1 MKRFVGLLLLLAVIG
16 VVALLVTRRGG
27 GSGGVA
33 LPGGIGGLPGVGGG
47 STATRSPVTLKGL
60 IGGEKTGFLK
70 DPEVVKILQNRY
82 GITVDADRRGSL
94 DMVRDETPAGC
105 DFLWPSSQLAQEIY
119 KQKRGRAASA
129 DIVFNSPI
137 VLYSW
142 APVADALIKI
152 GVVQKI
158 GEAYYVVN
166 FPKLVR
172 MINEGKTW
180 KEVGLPQLYGKITIF
195 STDPTR
201 SNSGNMFAG
210 LLANVLSG
218 GQVASEATLPKVLP
232 AVKAFFDSQGFM
244 EQSSDAIFRQYLTR
258 GMGDKPIIVG
268 YEAQMIGYGR
278 EDPQRYASRKKELR
292 TLYPRPI
299 VWSSH
304 PLIAVSDNGRRL
316 LEALQ
321 DKDLQRLGL
330 GAARLPLGDRRRERR
345 QGGRRGRGAGN
356 DRERHPAAV
365 GRRDGASAAA
375 PRRALAG
382 RPGKAARRRAPP
394 QELHDSVAH
403 PGISRAQSGRFAA
416 RSSCSGCSS

>member
-47 STATRSPVTLKGL
+47 TTARSPVTLKGL
-60 IGGEKTGFLK
+60 VGGEKTGFLK

-94 DMVRDETPAGC
+94 DMVREETPAGC

-142 APVADALIKI
+142 APVADALIKV

-278 EDPQRYASRKKELR
+278 EDPQRYASRKKDLR

-321 DKDLQRLGL
+321 DKDLQRL
-330 GAARLPLGDRRRERR
+330 AW
-345 QGGRRGRGAGN
+345 
-356 DRERHPAAV
+356 ERHGFRSATGAENDVKAV
-365 GRRDGASAAA
+365 AVAGVPETIENVIPLPSVAVMERLLQRLAA
-375 PRRALAG
+375 P
-382 RPGKAARRRAPP
+382 
-394 QELHDSVAH
+394 
-403 PGISRAQSGRFAA
+403 
-416 RSSCSGCSS
+416 